1 MAVSEEREMAVRKE
15 MAVMCEEGVMCEGMT
30 AEAGMPESSMEG
42 ARVPS
47 ATAAVPSATAAVPS
61 ATAAKTATTTMHSHS
76 GRTDAECR
84 DGRYCDKRFA

>member
-47 ATAAVPSATAAVPS
+47 ATAAVPSATAA
-61 ATAAKTATTTMHSHS
+61 KTATTTMHSHS
-76 GRTDAECR
+76 GRADAECR
-84 DGRYCDKRFA
+84 DGR